1 MRGGSAANTQ
11 SRLVWKQAG
20 LTFLKSGVYYIYLF
34 RLWPEF
40 YLENN
45 TIHMALF
52 DLKSLNSA
60 LDELQ
65 AERGIS
71 RESVIDALATALAAA
86 YRREYGKRGQ
96 IIRATFNPE
105 TGDME
110 FRQAK
115 IVVDTTLVR
124 MEDEEPT
131 APPAGGEDHRS
142 RFNPEQHI
150 MIEDARRIKRDAQLD
165 EEISFPLEAQE
176 DFGRIAAQAA
186 KQVIM
191 QKVREAERASII
203 SEYGEKEGDIVTGHV
218 QRFERGNLFVDL
230 GRATAILPYDE
241 QIPGERYRQ
250 GERVR
255 ALLLR
260 VDEGVR
266 GTFIRLSRS
275 HPRFLTKLFETEVP
289 EMANG
294 VVEVKGIVREP
305 GSRAKIAVFSNDD
318 HVDPVGALV
327 GQRGVR
333 VAVVTSELGGEKIDV
348 VEWSEKPEEF
358 VKEALKP
365 AQVLDIELDEDE
377 NRATVKVAEDQ
388 QSLAIGRGG
397 QNVRLA
403 ARLTGWK
410 IDIRSAGGEQVAG
423 TEEGG
428 VKTEV
433 QPTDVENV
441 SAKEDTF
448 EEAKKDIAGDDDEAK
463 DTGEENLDPVAQDRD
478 IASEKVEEQQE
489 ETDETKEKDAE

>member
-1 MRGGSAANTQ
+1 
-11 SRLVWKQAG
+11 
-20 LTFLKSGVYYIYLF
+20 
-34 RLWPEF
+34 
-40 YLENN
+40 
-45 TIHMALF
+45 MALF
-52 DLKSLNSA
+52 DLKTLNSA

-65 AERGIS
+65 QERGIS
-71 RESVIDALATALAAA
+71 RNSVVEAIATALAAA

-105 TGDME
+105 SGDLE

-115 IVVDTTLVR
+115 IVVDDTLVR
-124 MEDEEPT
+124 KEDEEAT
-131 APPAGGEDHRS
+131 NEEDHRS

-150 MIEDARRIKRDAQLD
+150 MLEDAQRIKKDAQLD
-165 EEISFPLEAQE
+165 GEISFPLETQE
-176 DFGRIAAQAA
+176 EFGRIAAQAA

-191 QKVREAERASII
+191 QKIREAERASII
-203 SEYGEKEGDIVTGHV
+203 SEYGEREGEIVTGHV
-218 QRFERGNLFVDL
+218 QRFERGNLYIDL
-230 GRATAILPYDE
+230 GRATAVLPYDE

-289 EMANG
+289 ELASG
-294 VVEVKGIVREP
+294 VVEVKGVVREP
-305 GSRAKIAVFSNDD
+305 GSRAKIAVHSTDE
-318 HVDPVGALV
+318 HIDPVGSLV

-348 VEWSEKPEEF
+348 VEWSEKTGDF
-358 VKEALKP
+358 VKESLKP
-365 AQVLDIELDEDE
+365 AQVLDIELIEDE
-377 NRATVKVAEDQ
+377 NRAIVQVAEDQ

-410 IDIRSAGGEQVAG
+410 IDIRSMGGETAPIVAD
-423 TEEGG
+423 TEKKEEMPEEVETPEAETAPAEVASDAPADAGASSDGG
-428 VKTEV
+428 SGA
-433 QPTDVENV
+433 N
-441 SAKEDTF
+441 
-448 EEAKKDIAGDDDEAK
+448 
-463 DTGEENLDPVAQDRD
+463 
-478 IASEKVEEQQE
+478 
-489 ETDETKEKDAE
+489 

>member
-1 MRGGSAANTQ
+1 
-11 SRLVWKQAG
+11 
-20 LTFLKSGVYYIYLF
+20 
-34 RLWPEF
+34 
-40 YLENN
+40 
-45 TIHMALF
+45 MALF
-52 DLKSLNSA
+52 DLKTLNAA

-65 AERGIS
+65 TEKGIS
-71 RESVIDALATALAAA
+71 RDAVVEAIATALAAA

-105 TGDME
+105 TGDLE

-115 IVVDTTLVR
+115 IVVDDTLVR
-124 MEDEEPT
+124 KEDEE
-131 APPAGGEDHRS
+131 AVSDEDHRS

-150 MIEDARRIKRDAQLD
+150 MIEDARRIKKDAGLD
-165 EEISFPLEAQE
+165 EEISFPLETQE
-176 DFGRIAAQAA
+176 EFGRIAAQAA

-191 QKVREAERASII
+191 QKIREAERASII
-203 SEYGEKEGDIVTGHV
+203 HEYGEREGEIVTGHV
-218 QRFERGNLFVDL
+218 QRVERGNLYIDL
-230 GRATAILPYDE
+230 GRATAVLPYDE

-289 EMANG
+289 ELANQIL
-294 VVEVKGIVREP
+294 EVKGVVREP
-305 GSRAKIAVFSNDD
+305 GSRAKIAVQSKDE

-348 VEWSEKPEEF
+348 VEWSENPSEF
-358 VKEALKP
+358 VKESLKP
-365 AQVLDIELDEDE
+365 AQVMDIQLIEDE
-377 NRATVKVAEDQ
+377 NRATVTVAEDQ

-410 IDIRSAGGEQVAG
+410 IDIRSAGSSDATAAVVAATAASDSPEVNEGVPAEILDVMETPANEASTDASATANASGDASGNGGGSGE
-423 TEEGG
+423 
-428 VKTEV
+428 
-433 QPTDVENV
+433 
-441 SAKEDTF
+441 
-448 EEAKKDIAGDDDEAK
+448 
-463 DTGEENLDPVAQDRD
+463 
-478 IASEKVEEQQE
+478 
-489 ETDETKEKDAE
+489 

>member
-1 MRGGSAANTQ
+1 
-11 SRLVWKQAG
+11 
-20 LTFLKSGVYYIYLF
+20 
-34 RLWPEF
+34 
-40 YLENN
+40 
-45 TIHMALF
+45 MALF

-60 LDELQ
+60 LEELQ
-65 AERGIS
+65 QERGIS

-86 YRREYGKRGQ
+86 YRREYGKRGP
-96 IIRATFNPE
+96 IIRATFNPT

-115 IVVDTTLVR
+115 IVVDKTLVR
-124 MEDEEPT
+124 AEDEE
-131 APPAGGEDHRS
+131 AGDDDHRS

-150 MIEDARRIKRDAQLD
+150 MIEDARRIKRDAALD
-165 EEISFPLEAQE
+165 EEISFPLEPQE

-203 SEYGEKEGDIVTGHV
+203 TEYGQREGDIVTGHV

-230 GRATAILPYDE
+230 GRATAILPCDE
-241 QIPGERYRQ
+241 RIPGERYRQ

-275 HPRFLTKLFETEVP
+275 HPRFLTKLFEAEVP
-289 EMANG
+289 EMASG
-294 VVEVKGIVREP
+294 IVETKGIVREP

-348 VEWSEKPEEF
+348 IEWSADPIAF
-358 VKEALKP
+358 VKESLKP
-365 AQVLDIELDEDE
+365 AQVLSVELNEAE
-377 NRATVKVAEDQ
+377 ARAVVQVAEDQ

-423 TEEGG
+423 TEAGG
-428 VKTEV
+428 AVTE
-433 QPTDVENV
+433 EK
-441 SAKEDTF
+441 SAF
-448 EEAKKDIAGDDDEAK
+448 EETKKEIAGDDSELADVEGTNA
-463 DTGEENLDPVAQDRD
+463 DPQAQDRD
-478 IASEKVEEQQE
+478 IASETIEEEQGE
-489 ETDETKEKDAE
+489 PVEKEVEVDEKKEATE

>member
-1 MRGGSAANTQ
+1 
-11 SRLVWKQAG
+11 
-20 LTFLKSGVYYIYLF
+20 
-34 RLWPEF
+34 
-40 YLENN
+40 
-45 TIHMALF
+45 MALF
-52 DLKSLNSA
+52 DLKTLNSA

-65 AERGIS
+65 HERGIS
-71 RESVIDALATALAAA
+71 RDSVVDALATALAAA

-96 IIRATFNPE
+96 IIRATFNPQ

-115 IVVDTTLVR
+115 IVVDETLVR
-124 MEDEEPT
+124 KEGEESQ
-131 APPAGGEDHRS
+131 GEEDHRS

-150 MIEDARRIKRDAQLD
+150 MLEDARRIKRDATLD
-165 EEISFPLEAQE
+165 EEISFPLETRE

-203 SEYGEKEGDIVTGHV
+203 AEYGEREGQIVTGHV

-289 EMANG
+289 EMASG

-348 VEWSEKPEEF
+348 VEWSETPNDY

-365 AQVLDIELDEDE
+365 AQVLSLELREDE
-377 NRATVKVAEDQ
+377 NHASVMVAEDQ
-388 QSLAIGRGG
+388 LSLAIGRGG

-410 IDIRSAGGEQVAG
+410 IDIRSASGPAESATPAV
-423 TEEGG
+423 E
-428 VKTEV
+428 KPV
-433 QPTDVENV
+433 QPTDVEDITGQPA
-441 SAKEDTF
+441 SAEGFGEAREDAF
-448 EEAKKDIAGDDDEAK
+448 EETKSEMGGDESGAS
-463 DTGEENLDPVAQDRD
+463 DTGEANLEPVAQDRD
-478 IASEKVEEQQE
+478 IPDEKVEEEQE
-489 ETDETKEKDAE
+489 EPVEKEKDAE

>member
-1 MRGGSAANTQ
+1 MS
-11 SRLVWKQAG
+11 
-20 LTFLKSGVYYIYLF
+20 
-34 RLWPEF
+34 
-40 YLENN
+40 
-45 TIHMALF
+45 LF

-60 LDELQ
+60 LEELQ
-65 AERGIS
+65 QERGIS
-71 RESVIDALATALAAA
+71 RESVTEALSTALAAA

-115 IVVDTTLVR
+115 IVVDDTLVR
-124 MEDEEPT
+124 KEGEEQT
-131 APPAGGEDHRS
+131 SDEDHRS

-150 MIEDARRIKRDAQLD
+150 MIEDARRIKRDAGLD
-165 EEISFPLEAQE
+165 EEISFPLETRE

-191 QKVREAERASII
+191 QKVREAGRASII
-203 SEYGEKEGDIVTGHV
+203 EEYGEREGQIVTGHV
-218 QRFERGNLFVDL
+218 QRFERGNLFVAL

-289 EMANG
+289 EMASG

-305 GSRAKIAVFSNDD
+305 GSRAKIAVKSTDE
-318 HVDPVGALV
+318 HIDPVGALV

-333 VAVVTSELGGEKIDV
+333 VAVVTRGLGGETIDV
-348 VEWSEKPEEF
+348 VEWSEKPDEF

-365 AQVLDIELDEDE
+365 AQVIGIELHEDE
-377 NRATVKVAEDQ
+377 NRAVVQVAEDQ

-410 IDIRSAGGEQVAG
+410 IDIRSAGG
-423 TEEGG
+423 
-428 VKTEV
+428 
-433 QPTDVENV
+433 
-441 SAKEDTF
+441 
-448 EEAKKDIAGDDDEAK
+448 
-463 DTGEENLDPVAQDRD
+463 LPVASSATQAGGTR
-478 IASEKVEEQQE
+478 
-489 ETDETKEKDAE
+489 AEAGGSG

>member
-1 MRGGSAANTQ
+1 MS
-11 SRLVWKQAG
+11 L
-20 LTFLKSGVYYIYLF
+20 L
-34 RLWPEF
+34 
-40 YLENN
+40 
-45 TIHMALF
+45 

-65 AERGIS
+65 HERGIS
-71 RESVIDALATALAAA
+71 RESVIDALSTALAAA

-115 IVVDTTLVR
+115 IVVDKTLVR
-124 MEDEEPT
+124 TPDEEAKT
-131 APPAGGEDHRS
+131 AEGGSPLSKSPGEPQALADASQSEASREDHRS

-150 MIEDARRIKRDAQLD
+150 MIEDARRIKKDAQLD
-165 EEISFPLEAQE
+165 EEISFPLETHE

-186 KQVIM
+186 KQVVM

-203 SEYGEKEGDIVTGHV
+203 SEFGEREGEVVTGHV
-218 QRFERGNLFVDL
+218 QRFERGNLYVDL
-230 GRATAILPYDE
+230 GRATAILPYEE

-255 ALLLR
+255 ALLLH

-275 HPRFLTKLFETEVP
+275 HPKFLTKLFEAEVP
-289 EMANG
+289 EMASG
-294 VVEVKGIVREP
+294 IVEVKAIVREP
-305 GSRAKIAVFSNDD
+305 GSRAKIAVFSKDN

-348 VEWSEKPEEF
+348 VEWSENPAEF
-358 VKEALKP
+358 VQESLKP
-365 AQVLDIELDEDE
+365 AQVLGIELFEDE
-377 NRATVKVAEDQ
+377 ARAVVKVAEDQ

-410 IDIRSAGGEQVAG
+410 IDIRSAGGEQVAESEKAAD
-423 TEEGG
+423 TE
-428 VKTEV
+428 KI
-433 QPTDVENV
+433 V
-441 SAKEDTF
+441 SE
-448 EEAKKDIAGDDDEAK
+448 I
-463 DTGEENLDPVAQDRD
+463 TGEKPAEP
-478 IASEKVEEQQE
+478 EK
-489 ETDETKEKDAE
+489 

>member
-1 MRGGSAANTQ
+1 MS
-11 SRLVWKQAG
+11 
-20 LTFLKSGVYYIYLF
+20 
-34 RLWPEF
+34 
-40 YLENN
+40 
-45 TIHMALF
+45 LF
-52 DLKSLNSA
+52 DLKALSSA

-65 AERGIS
+65 QEKGIS
-71 RESVIDALATALAAA
+71 RESVVSALETALAAA

-105 TGDME
+105 TGDLE

-115 IVVDTTLVR
+115 IVVDKTLVR
-124 MEDEEPT
+124 AEDEEKT
-131 APPAGGEDHRS
+131 GEDDDRS

-150 MIEDARRIKRDAQLD
+150 MLEDAQRIKKDAKLD
-165 EEISFPLEAQE
+165 DEITFPLESRE

-191 QKVREAERASII
+191 QKIREAERSSII
-203 SEYGEKEGDIVTGHV
+203 AEYGQREGDVVTGHV
-218 QRFERGNLFVDL
+218 QRFERGSLYIDL
-230 GRATAILPYDE
+230 GRATAVLPYEE

-260 VDEGVR
+260 VDEGVK

-275 HPRFLTKLFETEVP
+275 HPNFLVKLFESEVP
-289 EMANG
+289 EMASG
-294 VVEVKGIVREP
+294 VVSAKGIVREP
-305 GSRAKIAVFSNDD
+305 GSRAKIAVFSNDP
-318 HVDPVGALV
+318 HVDPVGSLV

-348 VEWSEKPEEF
+348 VEWSENPAEF

-365 AQVLDIELDEDE
+365 AQVLDITMSEEE
-377 NRATVKVAEDQ
+377 NRATVQVAEDQ

-410 IDIRSAGGEQVAG
+410 IDIRSAKGEQIGTAVQTEKPIEAEV
-423 TEEGG
+423 TEENN
-428 VKTEV
+428 K
-433 QPTDVENV
+433 P
-441 SAKEDTF
+441 A
-448 EEAKKDIAGDDDEAK
+448 EE
-463 DTGEENLDPVAQDRD
+463 P
-478 IASEKVEEQQE
+478 VEEK
-489 ETDETKEKDAE
+489 KE

>member
-1 MRGGSAANTQ
+1 
-11 SRLVWKQAG
+11 
-20 LTFLKSGVYYIYLF
+20 
-34 RLWPEF
+34 
-40 YLENN
+40 
-45 TIHMALF
+45 MALL
-52 DLKSLNSA
+52 DLKALNAA

-71 RESVIDALATALAAA
+71 RESVIDAIATALAAA
-86 YRREYGKRGQ
+86 YRREYGKKGQ
-96 IIRATFNPE
+96 IIRASFNPE
-105 TGDME
+105 TGDIE

-115 IVVDTTLVR
+115 IVVDETLVR
-124 MEDEEPT
+124 KDNEEARENDE
-131 APPAGGEDHRS
+131 RS

-150 MIEDARRIKRDAQLD
+150 MIEDARRMKKDVQLD
-165 EEISFPLEAQE
+165 EEISFPLEMRE

-186 KQVIM
+186 KQVVM
-191 QKVREAERASII
+191 QKVREAERTSII
-203 SEYGEKEGDIVTGHV
+203 REYGEREGEIVTGHV
-218 QRFERGNLFVDL
+218 QRFERGNLFIDL
-230 GRATAILPYDE
+230 GRATAILPYEE

-266 GTFIRLSRS
+266 GTFIVLSRS
-275 HPRFLTKLFETEVP
+275 HPKFLVKLFEAEVP

-294 VVEVKGIVREP
+294 IVEVKAVVREP
-305 GSRAKIAVFSNDD
+305 GSRAKIAVHSTDE

-348 VEWSEKPEEF
+348 VEWSEDPSEF

-365 AQVLDIELDEDE
+365 AHILSIELYHDE
-377 NRATVKVAEDQ
+377 NRAVAQVTDDQ

-410 IDIRSAGGEQVAG
+410 IDIRSIGGDNL
-423 TEEGG
+423 TDEESPFE
-428 VKTEV
+428 T
-433 QPTDVENV
+433 T
-441 SAKEDTF
+441 KE
-448 EEAKKDIAGDDDEAK
+448 EIAGDDSESD
-463 DTGEENLDPVAQDRD
+463 DTGTANLDPINQDRD
-478 IASEKVEEQQE
+478 IASEIVEEQQE
-489 ETDETKEKDAE
+489 ETPEDQETDPIDAA

>member
-1 MRGGSAANTQ
+1 MS
-11 SRLVWKQAG
+11 
-20 LTFLKSGVYYIYLF
+20 
-34 RLWPEF
+34 
-40 YLENN
+40 
-45 TIHMALF
+45 LF

-60 LDELQ
+60 LEELQ

-71 RESVIDALATALAAA
+71 RESVIEALSTALAAA

-96 IIRATFNPE
+96 IIRATFNPG
-105 TGDME
+105 TGEME

-115 IVVDTTLVR
+115 IVVDGSLVR
-124 MEDEEPT
+124 MEGEEPT
-131 APPAGGEDHRS
+131 SDEDHRS

-150 MIEDARRIKRDAQLD
+150 MLEDARRIKKDAQLD
-165 EEISFPLEAQE
+165 EEISFPLETRE

-203 SEYGEKEGDIVTGHV
+203 SEYGQREGDIVTGHV
-218 QRFERGNLFVDL
+218 QRFERGNLFIDL
-230 GRATAILPYDE
+230 GRATAVLPYDE

-260 VDEGVR
+260 VDEGAR

-275 HPRFLTKLFETEVP
+275 HPRFLTKLFEAEVP
-289 EMANG
+289 EMASG

-305 GSRAKIAVFSNDD
+305 GSRAKIAVKSSDE

-348 VEWSEKPEEF
+348 VEWSEDPSEY

-365 AQVLDIELDEDE
+365 AQVLGIELFEEE
-377 NRATVKVAEDQ
+377 NRAVVQVSEDQ

-410 IDIRSAGGEQVAG
+410 IDIRSTGGEQIAG

-428 VKTEV
+428 VKVAEKEAVEHLDEKPQATPPGET
-433 QPTDVENV
+433 PTTSFPKTD
-441 SAKEDTF
+441 EDI
-448 EEAKKDIAGDDDEAK
+448 EAEGK
-463 DTGEENLDPVAQDRD
+463 QDRD
-478 IASEKVEEQQE
+478 VPSESPESEVLEEKKAE
-489 ETDETKEKDAE
+489 EEKKESTE

>member
-1 MRGGSAANTQ
+1 
-11 SRLVWKQAG
+11 
-20 LTFLKSGVYYIYLF
+20 
-34 RLWPEF
+34 
-40 YLENN
+40 
-45 TIHMALF
+45 MALF
-52 DLKSLNSA
+52 DLKTLNSA
-60 LDELQ
+60 LEELQ
-65 AERGIS
+65 QERGIT
-71 RESVIDALATALAAA
+71 RDSVIDALATALAAA

-96 IIRATFNPE
+96 IIRATMDPQ
-105 TGDME
+105 TGDVE

-115 IVVDTTLVR
+115 IVVDSTLVR
-124 MEDEEPT
+124 KEDEE
-131 APPAGGEDHRS
+131 AKDENDHRS

-150 MIEDARRIKRDAQLD
+150 MIEDARRIKKDAQLD

-203 SEYGEKEGDIVTGHV
+203 SEYGEREGEIVTGHV
-218 QRFERGNLFVDL
+218 QRFERGNLFIDL

-275 HPRFLTKLFETEVP
+275 HPRFLTKLFEAEVP
-289 EMANG
+289 EMASG

-348 VEWSEKPEEF
+348 VEWSEKAEEF

-365 AQVLDIELDEDE
+365 AQVLGIELMEEDS
-377 NRATVKVAEDQ
+377 RATVQVAEDQ

-410 IDIRSAGGEQVAG
+410 IDIRSTGGQEVASADG
-423 TEEGG
+423 A
-428 VKTEV
+428 VKPAV
-433 QPTDVENV
+433 QPTDVEDISEV
-441 SAKEDTF
+441 ESGF
-448 EEAKKDIAGDDDEAK
+448 EETKKEMGGDDESA
-463 DTGEENLDPVAQDRD
+463 DTGEGGIDPVGQDRD
-478 IASEKVEEQQE
+478 VSDEKVEEQQE
-489 ETDETKEKDAE
+489 ETDESKEKDAE

>member
-1 MRGGSAANTQ
+1 
-11 SRLVWKQAG
+11 
-20 LTFLKSGVYYIYLF
+20 
-34 RLWPEF
+34 
-40 YLENN
+40 
-45 TIHMALF
+45 MALF
-52 DLKSLNSA
+52 DLKTLNSA
-60 LDELQ
+60 LEELQ
-65 AERGIS
+65 TERGIS
-71 RESVIDALATALAAA
+71 RDSVVEALATALAAA

-96 IIRATFNPE
+96 IVRATFNPE
-105 TGDME
+105 NGDME

-115 IVVDTTLVR
+115 IVVDDTLVR
-124 MEDEEPT
+124 KEDEEQN
-131 APPAGGEDHRS
+131 GDEDHRS

-150 MIEDARRIKRDAQLD
+150 MLEDARRIKRDAQLD
-165 EEISFPLEAQE
+165 EEISFPLETKD

-191 QKVREAERASII
+191 QKIREAERASII
-203 SEYGEKEGDIVTGHV
+203 EEYGEREGSIVTGHV
-218 QRFERGNLFVDL
+218 QRFERGNLYIDL

-294 VVEVKGIVREP
+294 TVEVKGIVREP
-305 GSRAKIAVFSNDD
+305 GSRAKIAVHSIDE

-348 VEWSEKPEEF
+348 VEWSATPTDF

-365 AQVLDIELDEDE
+365 AQVLGIELIEEE
-377 NRATVKVAEDQ
+377 NRAIVQVAEDQ

-410 IDIRSAGGEQVAG
+410 IDIRSMGGEQVAA
-423 TEEGG
+423 
-428 VKTEV
+428 
-433 QPTDVENV
+433 VEPV
-441 SAKEDTF
+441 AEAPKAEAEAVDAHMEISDDGSIKSDDAFGQAK
-448 EEAKKDIAGDDDEAK
+448 ADIAGDDDASK
-463 DTGEENLDPVAQDRD
+463 DTGEETSDPQSQDRD
-478 IASEKVEEQQE
+478 VVSAEANE
-489 ETDETKEKDAE
+489 ETDKDSSEEPAEVAVDSEKEAE

>member
-1 MRGGSAANTQ
+1 
-11 SRLVWKQAG
+11 
-20 LTFLKSGVYYIYLF
+20 
-34 RLWPEF
+34 
-40 YLENN
+40 
-45 TIHMALF
+45 MALF
-52 DLKSLNSA
+52 DLKVLNSA

-65 AERGIS
+65 QEKGIS
-71 RESVIDALATALAAA
+71 RDSVVEAIATALAAA

-105 TGDME
+105 MGDLE

-115 IVVDTTLVR
+115 IVVDETLVR
-124 MEDEEPT
+124 KEDEEPT
-131 APPAGGEDHRS
+131 SDEDHRS

-150 MIEDARRIKRDAQLD
+150 MIADAQRIKKDAQLD
-165 EEISFPLEAQE
+165 EEISFPLETRE
-176 DFGRIAAQAA
+176 EFGRIAAQAA

-191 QKVREAERASII
+191 QKIREAERASII
-203 SEYGEKEGDIVTGHV
+203 SEYGEREGEIVTGHV
-218 QRFERGNLFVDL
+218 QRFERGNLYIDL
-230 GRATAILPYDE
+230 GRATAVLPYDE

-275 HPRFLTKLFETEVP
+275 HPRFLTKLFEAEVP
-289 EMANG
+289 ELASS
-294 VVEVKGIVREP
+294 VVEVKGVVREP
-305 GSRAKIAVFSNDD
+305 GSRAKIAVFSNDE
-318 HVDPVGALV
+318 HIDPVGSLV

-348 VEWSEKPEEF
+348 VEWSETAGDF

-365 AQVLDIELDEDE
+365 AQVMDIELIEDE
-377 NRATVKVAEDQ
+377 NRAIVTVAEDQ

-410 IDIRSAGGEQVAG
+410 IDIRSTG
-423 TEEGG
+423 TQAEAP
-428 VKTEV
+428 KTESPSETV
-433 QPTDVENV
+433 EELAVDAAVEESTDAEKQ
-441 SAKEDTF
+441 SE
-448 EEAKKDIAGDDDEAK
+448 
-463 DTGEENLDPVAQDRD
+463 GEELANPDGNEDRD
-478 IASEKVEEQQE
+478 IPSAQVEEEQ
-489 ETDETKEKDAE
+489 K

>member
-1 MRGGSAANTQ
+1 
-11 SRLVWKQAG
+11 
-20 LTFLKSGVYYIYLF
+20 
-34 RLWPEF
+34 
-40 YLENN
+40 
-45 TIHMALF
+45 MALF
-52 DLKSLNSA
+52 DLKSLNAA

-65 AERGIS
+65 QERGIS
-71 RESVIDALATALAAA
+71 RDSVIDALATALAAA

-105 TGDME
+105 TGDIE

-115 IVVDTTLVR
+115 IVVDETLVR
-124 MEDEEPT
+124 KEDEEPT
-131 APPAGGEDHRS
+131 DENDHRS

-150 MIEDARRIKRDAQLD
+150 MLEDAKRIRKDAQLD
-165 EEISFPLEAQE
+165 EEISFPLEARE

-191 QKVREAERASII
+191 QKIREAERASII
-203 SEYGEKEGDIVTGHV
+203 SEYGEREGEIVTGHV
-218 QRFERGNLFVDL
+218 QRFERGNLYVDL

-275 HPRFLTKLFETEVP
+275 HPKFLEKLFGAEVP
-289 EMANG
+289 EMASG
-294 VVEVKGIVREP
+294 VVEAKGIVREP
-305 GSRAKIAVFSNDD
+305 GSRAKIAVHSNDE

-348 VEWSEKPEEF
+348 VEWSENPSDF

-365 AQVLDIELDEDE
+365 AQVLNIQLFEDE
-377 NRATVKVAEDQ
+377 NRAEVQVAEDQ

-410 IDIRSAGGEQVAG
+410 IDIRSAGGSQAG
-423 TEEGG
+423 EA
-428 VKTEV
+428 
-433 QPTDVENV
+433 VESEAIV
-441 SAKEDTF
+441 SAEKKS
-448 EEAKKDIAGDDDEAK
+448 EAE
-463 DTGEENLDPVAQDRD
+463 TPE
-478 IASEKVEEQQE
+478 STVEEEQ
-489 ETDETKEKDAE
+489 KAA

>member
-1 MRGGSAANTQ
+1 
-11 SRLVWKQAG
+11 
-20 LTFLKSGVYYIYLF
+20 
-34 RLWPEF
+34 
-40 YLENN
+40 
-45 TIHMALF
+45 MALF
-52 DLKSLNSA
+52 DLKTLNSA
-60 LDELQ
+60 LEELQ
-65 AERGIS
+65 TERGIS

-115 IVVDTTLVR
+115 IVVDDTLVR
-124 MEDEEPT
+124 KEGEESKGED
-131 APPAGGEDHRS
+131 DHRS

-150 MIEDARRIKRDAQLD
+150 MIEDARRMKRDASLD
-165 EEISFPLEAQE
+165 DEISFPLETHD

-191 QKVREAERASII
+191 QKVREAERTSII
-203 SEYGEKEGDIVTGHV
+203 QEYGEREGQIVTGHV
-218 QRFERGNLFVDL
+218 QRFERGNLYIDL

-275 HPRFLTKLFETEVP
+275 HPRFLTELFKTEVP
-289 EMANG
+289 EMASG

-305 GSRAKIAVFSNDD
+305 GSRAKIAVHSSDD

-348 VEWSEKPEEF
+348 VEWSENPADF

-365 AQVLDIELDEDE
+365 AQILNITLNEDE
-377 NRATVKVAEDQ
+377 NRAEVTVADDQ

-410 IDIRSAGGEQVAG
+410 IDIRSLGGEQEVA
-423 TEEGG
+423 EEP
-428 VKTEV
+428 K
-433 QPTDVENV
+433 
-441 SAKEDTF
+441 SAF
-448 EEAKKDIAGDDDEAK
+448 EETKAEIAGDDDEAK
-463 DTGEENLDPVAQDRD
+463 DTGEENIDAVSQDRD
-478 IASEKVEEQQE
+478 IASEKVEEEQE
-489 ETDETKEKDAE
+489 EPVEKEVDAA

>member
-1 MRGGSAANTQ
+1 
-11 SRLVWKQAG
+11 
-20 LTFLKSGVYYIYLF
+20 
-34 RLWPEF
+34 
-40 YLENN
+40 
-45 TIHMALF
+45 MALL
-52 DLKSLNSA
+52 DLKVLNSA

-65 AERGIS
+65 QERGIS
-71 RESVIDALATALAAA
+71 RDSVVEAIATALAAA

-96 IIRATFNPE
+96 IIRATFNPQ
-105 TGDME
+105 TGDLE

-115 IVVDTTLVR
+115 IVVDETLVR
-124 MEDEEPT
+124 KEEEE
-131 APPAGGEDHRS
+131 AVGDDDHRS

-150 MIEDARRIKRDAQLD
+150 MLADAQRIKKDAKLD
-165 EEISFPLEAQE
+165 EEISFPLETRE

-191 QKVREAERASII
+191 QKIREAERTSII
-203 SEYGEKEGDIVTGHV
+203 SEYGEREGEIVTGHV
-218 QRFERGNLFVDL
+218 QRFERGNLFIDL

-255 ALLLR
+255 SLLLR
-260 VDEGVR
+260 VDEGVK

-275 HPRFLTKLFETEVP
+275 HPRFLEKLFEAEVP
-289 EMANG
+289 EMANKI
-294 VVEVKGIVREP
+294 VEAKGIVREP
-305 GSRAKIAVFSNDD
+305 GSRAKIAVSSHDE

-348 VEWSEKPEEF
+348 VEWSEKPEDF

-365 AQVLDIELDEDE
+365 AQVLGIQLFQDD
-377 NRATVKVAEDQ
+377 NRAEVQVAEDQ

-410 IDIRSAGGEQVAG
+410 IDIRAAGGA
-423 TEEGG
+423 EEG
-428 VKTEV
+428 KSDSEV
-433 QPTDVENV
+433 SESAPEASAVEN
-441 SAKEDTF
+441 T
-448 EEAKKDIAGDDDEAK
+448 
-463 DTGEENLDPVAQDRD
+463 
-478 IASEKVEEQQE
+478 EK
-489 ETDETKEKDAE
+489 

>member
-1 MRGGSAANTQ
+1 
-11 SRLVWKQAG
+11 
-20 LTFLKSGVYYIYLF
+20 
-34 RLWPEF
+34 
-40 YLENN
+40 
-45 TIHMALF
+45 MALL
-52 DLKSLNSA
+52 DLKTLNAA
-60 LDELQ
+60 LEELQ
-65 AERGIS
+65 QERGIS
-71 RESVIDALATALAAA
+71 RESVIDALSTALAAA

-96 IIRATFNPE
+96 IIRASFNPE

-115 IVVDTTLVR
+115 IVVDESLVR
-124 MEDEEPT
+124 KEDED
-131 APPAGGEDHRS
+131 AAGEDDHRS

-150 MIEDARRIKRDAQLD
+150 MLEDARRIKKDAQLD
-165 EEISFPLEAQE
+165 EEISFPLETRE

-186 KQVIM
+186 KQVVM

-203 SEYGEKEGDIVTGHV
+203 SEFGEREGEVVTGHV
-218 QRFERGNLFVDL
+218 QRFERGNLYVDL

-275 HPRFLTKLFETEVP
+275 HPRFLVKLFETEVP
-289 EMANG
+289 EMASG
-294 VVEVKGIVREP
+294 IVEVKGIVREP

-348 VEWSEKPEEF
+348 VEWSEKTADY
-358 VKEALKP
+358 VQEALKP
-365 AQVLDIELDEDE
+365 AQVLGIELFEDE
-377 NRATVKVAEDQ
+377 NRAVVQVAEDQ
-388 QSLAIGRGG
+388 QPLAIGRGG

-410 IDIRSAGGEQVAG
+410 IDIRSAGGQQVA
-423 TEEGG
+423 E
-428 VKTEV
+428 
-433 QPTDVENV
+433 TD
-441 SAKEDTF
+441 A
-448 EEAKKDIAGDDDEAK
+448 
-463 DTGEENLDPVAQDRD
+463 
-478 IASEKVEEQQE
+478 ASEKVVDLPAEAQSDSGDAQAEVPAEIKEEKPAE
-489 ETDETKEKDAE
+489 ETAQN

>member
-1 MRGGSAANTQ
+1 MNA
-11 SRLVWKQAG
+11 
-20 LTFLKSGVYYIYLF
+20 
-34 RLWPEF
+34 
-40 YLENN
+40 
-45 TIHMALF
+45 
-52 DLKSLNSA
+52 A

-65 AERGIS
+65 QERGIS
-71 RESVIDALATALAAA
+71 RDSVVEAIATALAAA

-96 IIRATFNPE
+96 IVRATFNPT
-105 TGDME
+105 TGDLE

-115 IVVDTTLVR
+115 IVVDESLVR
-124 MEDEEPT
+124 KDDENMRE
-131 APPAGGEDHRS
+131 GDERS
-142 RFNPEQHI
+142 HFNPEQHI
-150 MIEDARRIKRDAQLD
+150 MLEDARRIKRDAQID
-165 EEISFPLEAQE
+165 EEISFPLETRD

-203 SEYGEKEGDIVTGHV
+203 AEYGQREGEIVTGHV
-218 QRFERGNLFVDL
+218 QRFERGNLYIDL

-275 HPRFLTKLFETEVP
+275 HPRFLTKLFEAEVP
-289 EMANG
+289 EMATHI
-294 VVEVKGIVREP
+294 VEVKGIVREP
-305 GSRAKIAVFSNDD
+305 GSRAKIAVHSTDE
-318 HVDPVGALV
+318 HIDPVGSLV

-348 VEWSEKPEEF
+348 VEWSERAGDY

-365 AQVLDIELDEDE
+365 AQILDVTLFEEE
-377 NRATVKVAEDQ
+377 NRAEVLVAEDQ

-410 IDIRSAGGEQVAG
+410 IDIKSAGNTEQVTPET
-423 TEEGG
+423 TEPEI
-428 VKTEV
+428 V
-433 QPTDVENV
+433 
-441 SAKEDTF
+441 
-448 EEAKKDIAGDDDEAK
+448 
-463 DTGEENLDPVAQDRD
+463 
-478 IASEKVEEQQE
+478 
-489 ETDETKEKDAE
+489 

>member
-1 MRGGSAANTQ
+1 
-11 SRLVWKQAG
+11 
-20 LTFLKSGVYYIYLF
+20 
-34 RLWPEF
+34 
-40 YLENN
+40 
-45 TIHMALF
+45 MALF
-52 DLKSLNSA
+52 DLKTLNSA
-60 LDELQ
+60 LEELQ
-65 AERGIS
+65 TERGIS
-71 RESVIDALATALAAA
+71 RESVIEALATALAAA

-96 IIRATFNPE
+96 IVRAAFNPE
-105 TGDME
+105 NGDTE

-115 IVVDTTLVR
+115 IVVDETLVR
-124 MEDEEPT
+124 KEDEEST
-131 APPAGGEDHRS
+131 GDEDHRS

-165 EEISFPLEAQE
+165 EEISFPLETRE

-191 QKVREAERASII
+191 QKIREAERASII
-203 SEYGEKEGDIVTGHV
+203 EEYGEREGSIVTGHV
-218 QRFERGNLFVDL
+218 QRFERGNLYIDL

-275 HPRFLTKLFETEVP
+275 HPRFLTKLFEAEVP

-294 VVEVKGIVREP
+294 TVEVKGIVREP
-305 GSRAKIAVFSNDD
+305 GSRAKIAVHSIDE

-348 VEWSEKPEEF
+348 VEWSDKPSDF

-365 AQVLDIELDEDE
+365 AQVLSIELVEDE
-377 NRATVKVAEDQ
+377 NRAVVQVAEDQ

-410 IDIRSAGGEQVAG
+410 IDIRSMGGEQVAA
-423 TEEGG
+423 
-428 VKTEV
+428 
-433 QPTDVENV
+433 VEPAPEAPKAEAEAV
-441 SAKEDTF
+441 DAHMEIGDDGSIKSDDAFGQAKS
-448 EEAKKDIAGDDDEAK
+448 DIAGDDNATN
-463 DTGEENLDPVAQDRD
+463 DTGENTIDPQSQDRD
-478 IASEKVEEQQE
+478 VVSEEANE
-489 ETDETKEKDAE
+489 ETDKDSSEKPDEVEVYKE

>member
-1 MRGGSAANTQ
+1 
-11 SRLVWKQAG
+11 
-20 LTFLKSGVYYIYLF
+20 
-34 RLWPEF
+34 
-40 YLENN
+40 
-45 TIHMALF
+45 MALF
-52 DLKSLNSA
+52 DLKALNSA
-60 LDELQ
+60 FDELQ
-65 AERGIS
+65 QERGIS
-71 RESVIDALATALAAA
+71 RESVIDALQTAIAAA

-96 IIRATFNPE
+96 IIRATISPE
-105 TGDME
+105 SGDVE

-115 IVVDTTLVR
+115 IVVDESLVR
-124 MEDEEPT
+124 KEGEEAT
-131 APPAGGEDHRS
+131 GDDDHRS

-150 MIEDARRIKRDAQLD
+150 MLEDARRMKKDSALD
-165 EEISFPLEAQE
+165 EEISFPLEMRE

-203 SEYGEKEGDIVTGHV
+203 EEYGEREGQIVTGHV
-218 QRFERGNLFVDL
+218 QRFERGNLFIDL

-275 HPRFLTKLFETEVP
+275 HPKFLTKLFETEVP
-289 EMANG
+289 EMASG
-294 VVEVKGIVREP
+294 VVETKAIVREP
-305 GSRAKIAVFSNDD
+305 GSRAKIAVFSTDD

-348 VEWSEKPEEF
+348 VEWSANAADF

-365 AQVLDIELDEDE
+365 AQIQAVELIEDE
-377 NRATVKVAEDQ
+377 NRAIVQVAEDQ

-410 IDIRSAGGEQVAG
+410 IDIRSAGSPTAQTGEKAA
-423 TEEGG
+423 EES
-428 VKTEV
+428 K
-433 QPTDVENV
+433 VETAV
-441 SAKEDTF
+441 SKEDLAKESAAEIETP
-448 EEAKKDIAGDDDEAK
+448 EEIAKE
-463 DTGEENLDPVAQDRD
+463 GEELTQPDAGEDRD
-478 IASEKVEEQQE
+478 VASPAVEAQTE
-489 ETDETKEKDAE
+489 

>member
-1 MRGGSAANTQ
+1 MS
-11 SRLVWKQAG
+11 
-20 LTFLKSGVYYIYLF
+20 
-34 RLWPEF
+34 
-40 YLENN
+40 
-45 TIHMALF
+45 LF
-52 DLKSLNSA
+52 DLKTLNSA

-65 AERGIS
+65 QERGIS
-71 RESVIDALATALAAA
+71 RDSVVEALATALAAA

-96 IIRATFNPE
+96 IIRATFNPQ
-105 TGDME
+105 TGDLE

-115 IVVDTTLVR
+115 IVVDETLVR
-124 MEDEEPT
+124 KEDEEP
-131 APPAGGEDHRS
+131 AGDDDHRS

-150 MIEDARRIKRDAQLD
+150 MITDAQRIKKDAKLD
-165 EEISFPLEAQE
+165 EEISFPLEARE

-191 QKVREAERASII
+191 QKIREAERASII
-203 SEYGEKEGDIVTGHV
+203 SEYGEREGEIVTGHV

-275 HPRFLTKLFETEVP
+275 HPRFLEKLFEVEVP
-289 EMANG
+289 EMANK
-294 VVEVKGIVREP
+294 VVEAKGIVREP
-305 GSRAKIAVFSNDD
+305 GSRAKIAVFSHDE

-348 VEWSEKPEEF
+348 VEWSEKAEEF

-365 AQVLDIELDEDE
+365 VQVLGIQLFEDE
-377 NRATVKVAEDQ
+377 NRAEVQVAEDQ

-410 IDIRSAGGEQVAG
+410 IDIRSAGGEAEDAKSETLPE
-423 TEEGG
+423 TEQTSTT
-428 VKTEV
+428 KN
-433 QPTDVENV
+433 P
-441 SAKEDTF
+441 
-448 EEAKKDIAGDDDEAK
+448 DEK
-463 DTGEENLDPVAQDRD
+463 QD
-478 IASEKVEEQQE
+478 
-489 ETDETKEKDAE
+489 

>member
-1 MRGGSAANTQ
+1 
-11 SRLVWKQAG
+11 
-20 LTFLKSGVYYIYLF
+20 
-34 RLWPEF
+34 
-40 YLENN
+40 
-45 TIHMALF
+45 MALL
-52 DLKSLNSA
+52 DLKSLNAA

-65 AERGIS
+65 QERGIS
-71 RESVIDALATALAAA
+71 RESVIDALSTALAAA

-96 IIRATFNPE
+96 IIRATFNPQ

-115 IVVDTTLVR
+115 IVVDKTLVR
-124 MEDEEPT
+124 AEDEEL
-131 APPAGGEDHRS
+131 GDDDHRS

-150 MIEDARRIKRDAQLD
+150 MIEDARRIKKDAVLD
-165 EEISFPLEAQE
+165 EEISFPLETHE

-203 SEYGEKEGDIVTGHV
+203 SEYGEREGQIVTGHV
-218 QRFERGNLFVDL
+218 QRFERGNLYVDL

-260 VDEGVR
+260 VDESAR
-266 GTFIRLSRS
+266 GTFIRLTRS
-275 HPRFLTKLFETEVP
+275 HPQFLVKLFETEVP

-294 VVEVKGIVREP
+294 IVEAKGVVREP
-305 GSRAKIAVFSNDD
+305 GSRAKIAVHSKDE

-348 VEWSEKPEEF
+348 VEWSENPGDF

-365 AQVLDIELDEDE
+365 AQVLGIELFEEE
-377 NRATVKVAEDQ
+377 NRAVVSVAEDQ

-410 IDIRSAGGEQVAG
+410 IDIRSSGGEQVAEA
-423 TEEGG
+423 TESGSEVPPGETPETLPKSDEIVEEPGAEDRGIPEENPATEAAEEKDVEG
-428 VKTEV
+428 VK
-433 QPTDVENV
+433 
-441 SAKEDTF
+441 
-448 EEAKKDIAGDDDEAK
+448 K
-463 DTGEENLDPVAQDRD
+463 DTE
-478 IASEKVEEQQE
+478 
-489 ETDETKEKDAE
+489 

>member
-1 MRGGSAANTQ
+1 
-11 SRLVWKQAG
+11 
-20 LTFLKSGVYYIYLF
+20 
-34 RLWPEF
+34 
-40 YLENN
+40 
-45 TIHMALF
+45 MALF
-52 DLKSLNSA
+52 DLKILNSA

-65 AERGIS
+65 SERGIS
-71 RESVIDALATALAAA
+71 RESVVEALATALAAA

-96 IIRATFNPE
+96 IVRATFNPE

-115 IVVDTTLVR
+115 IVVDDTLVR
-124 MEDEEPT
+124 KEDEEQK
-131 APPAGGEDHRS
+131 GDEDHRS

-150 MIEDARRIKRDAQLD
+150 MLEDARRIKRDSALD
-165 EEISFPLEAQE
+165 EEISFPLETRD

-191 QKVREAERASII
+191 QKIREAERASII
-203 SEYGEKEGDIVTGHV
+203 AEYGEREGAIVTGHV
-218 QRFERGNLFVDL
+218 QRFERGNLYIDL

-275 HPRFLTKLFETEVP
+275 HPRFLTKLFEAEVP

-294 VVEVKGIVREP
+294 TVEVKAIVREP
-305 GSRAKIAVFSNDD
+305 GSRAKIAVHSKDE

-348 VEWSEKPEEF
+348 VEWSETPSDF

-365 AQVLDIELDEDE
+365 AQVIGIELLSDET
-377 NRATVKVAEDQ
+377 RAIVQVAEDQ

-410 IDIRSAGGEQVAG
+410 IDIRSMGGPSTELGTGELVA
-423 TEEGG
+423 TAEESRGI
-428 VKTEV
+428 
-433 QPTDVENV
+433 PS
-441 SAKEDTF
+441 SAHEGDPRDTAETHMEIAPDGSIKSDDAF
-448 EEAKKDIAGDDDEAK
+448 GQAKADIAGDDDAAADLGEA
-463 DTGEENLDPVAQDRD
+463 TADPVEQDRD
-478 IASEKVEEQQE
+478 VVSEEANEQTDKDSSEEPAEVEV
-489 ETDETKEKDAE
+489 DKE

>member
-1 MRGGSAANTQ
+1 
-11 SRLVWKQAG
+11 
-20 LTFLKSGVYYIYLF
+20 
-34 RLWPEF
+34 
-40 YLENN
+40 
-45 TIHMALF
+45 MALL

-65 AERGIS
+65 QERGIS
-71 RESVIDALATALAAA
+71 RESVIEALETALAAA

-96 IIRATFNPE
+96 IIRAMFNPQ

-115 IVVDTTLVR
+115 IVVDNTLVR
-124 MEDEEPT
+124 GEDEDPT
-131 APPAGGEDHRS
+131 DYDDHRS

-150 MIEDARRIKRDAQLD
+150 MIEDARRIKKDAVLD
-165 EEISFPLEAQE
+165 EEVSFPLESRE
-176 DFGRIAAQAA
+176 EFGRIAAQAA

-203 SEYGEKEGDIVTGHV
+203 SEYGEREGEIVTGHV
-218 QRFERGNLFVDL
+218 QRFERGNLYVDL

-260 VDEGVR
+260 VDESVR
-266 GTFIRLSRS
+266 GTFIRLTRS
-275 HPRFLTKLFETEVP
+275 HPNFLIKLFEAEVP
-289 EMANG
+289 EMASG
-294 VVEVKGIVREP
+294 VVVAKGVVREP
-305 GSRAKIAVFSNDD
+305 GSRAKIAVHSNDE
-318 HVDPVGALV
+318 HVDPVGSLV

-348 VEWSEKPEEF
+348 VEWSENPAEY

-365 AQVLDIELDEDE
+365 AQVIETELHEDE
-377 NRATVKVAEDQ
+377 NRAIISVSEDQ

-410 IDIRSAGGEQVAG
+410 IDIRSMGGEQVAESTEKG
-423 TEEGG
+423 EVDMTPSEPAETSSKAKTSADEIVEVEEKAPEEPTEESAE
-428 VKTEV
+428 KESA
-433 QPTDVENV
+433 DVEEPKKD
-441 SAKEDTF
+441 SPDQ
-448 EEAKKDIAGDDDEAK
+448 KDIAE
-463 DTGEENLDPVAQDRD
+463 
-478 IASEKVEEQQE
+478 
-489 ETDETKEKDAE
+489 

>member
-1 MRGGSAANTQ
+1 
-11 SRLVWKQAG
+11 
-20 LTFLKSGVYYIYLF
+20 
-34 RLWPEF
+34 
-40 YLENN
+40 
-45 TIHMALF
+45 MALF

-71 RESVIDALATALAAA
+71 RESVIAALETALAAA

-96 IIRATFNPE
+96 IIRANFNIE
-105 TGDME
+105 TGDIE

-115 IVVDTTLVR
+115 IVVDNTLVR
-124 MEDEEPT
+124 MEDEDPT
-131 APPAGGEDHRS
+131 SDDDHRS

-150 MIEDARRIKRDAQLD
+150 MIEDAKRIKKDAELD
-165 EEISFPLEAQE
+165 EEISFPLETRE

-203 SEYGEKEGDIVTGHV
+203 SEYGEREGQIVTGHV

-260 VDEGVR
+260 VDEGAR

-275 HPRFLTKLFETEVP
+275 HPQFLTKLFEAEVP

-294 VVEVKGIVREP
+294 IVEVKGIVREP
-305 GSRAKIAVFSNDD
+305 GSRAKIAVKSNDD

-348 VEWSEKPEEF
+348 VEWSEDPSEYA
-358 VKEALKP
+358 KEALKP
-365 AQVLDIELDEDE
+365 AQVLGIELFEEE
-377 NRATVKVAEDQ
+377 NRAVVQVAEDQ

-410 IDIRSAGGEQVAG
+410 IDIRSMGGEQVEG

-428 VKTEV
+428 VKLEA
-433 QPTDVENV
+433 PAPEGPVEETG
-441 SAKEDTF
+441 SADAASP
-448 EEAKKDIAGDDDEAK
+448 EE
-463 DTGEENLDPVAQDRD
+463 
-478 IASEKVEEQQE
+478 SEKETEEKADLAEKKE
-489 ETDETKEKDAE
+489 EMEDEMDAAEPEAPEGDPKKE

>member
-1 MRGGSAANTQ
+1 
-11 SRLVWKQAG
+11 
-20 LTFLKSGVYYIYLF
+20 
-34 RLWPEF
+34 
-40 YLENN
+40 
-45 TIHMALF
+45 MALF

-65 AERGIS
+65 HERGIS
-71 RESVIDALATALAAA
+71 RDSVIDALATALAAA

-115 IVVDTTLVR
+115 IVVDETLVR
-124 MEDEEPT
+124 KEGEEPN
-131 APPAGGEDHRS
+131 GEEDHRS

-150 MIEDARRIKRDAQLD
+150 MLEDARRIKRDASLD
-165 EEISFPLEAQE
+165 EEISFPLETRE

-203 SEYGEKEGDIVTGHV
+203 EEYGEREGEIVTGHV

-275 HPRFLTKLFETEVP
+275 HPRFLTKLFEAEVP

-294 VVEVKGIVREP
+294 IVEVKGIVREP

-348 VEWSEKPEEF
+348 VEWSEDPNEY

-365 AQVLDIELDEDE
+365 AQVLSLELNEDE
-377 NRATVKVAEDQ
+377 NHASVLVAEDQ
-388 QSLAIGRGG
+388 LSLAIGRGG

-410 IDIRSAGGEQVAG
+410 IDIRSAGGQQAASS
-423 TEEGG
+423 GG
-428 VKTEV
+428 ETAEPI
-433 QPTDVENV
+433 QPTDVEDV
-441 SAKEDTF
+441 SMKEDAF
-448 EEAKKDIAGDDDEAK
+448 GEEKAEMVGDDDEAK
-463 DTGEENLDPVAQDRD
+463 DTGEENLEPQDQDRD
-478 IASEKVEEQQE
+478 IEDEALEEQQE
-489 ETDETKEKDAE
+489 EPVAKEVDPE